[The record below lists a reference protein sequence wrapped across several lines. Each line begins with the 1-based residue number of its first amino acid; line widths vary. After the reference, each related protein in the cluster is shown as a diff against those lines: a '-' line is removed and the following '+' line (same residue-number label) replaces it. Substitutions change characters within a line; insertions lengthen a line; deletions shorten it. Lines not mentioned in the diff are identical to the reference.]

1 MGPTCMVD
9 VRNLVDQAAESIDA
23 GASLAAQGVHVTEA
37 LAEALTNALRAL
49 PGKLRDIEIPRVK
62 QSLEEIADQLRA
74 IAERLRRLSQHLGRA
89 ALRLNEP
96 ALVHSGKL
104 VVDGFVAAANVVR
117 FIRPD
122 DAGLVRFIPNIV
134 SRPVLDGLT
143 TVRIGIEA
151 AGDIARICVE
161 SIPDMGEGLGGISE
175 DLGRAADLLDATS
188 KTIRDLS
195 ALVPI

>member
-1 MGPTCMVD
+1 MVD

-23 GASLAAQGVHVTEA
+23 GAALAAQGVHVTEA
-37 LAEALTNALRAL
+37 LADALTSALRAL
-49 PGKLRDIEIPRVK
+49 PGKLRVLEVPRFK

-74 IAERLRRLSQHLGRA
+74 IAERLRRLSTHLGRA

-96 ALVHSGKL
+96 ALRQSGKL
-104 VVDGFVAAANVVR
+104 AVEGFVAAASVVR
-117 FIRPD
+117 FLRPD
-122 DAGLVRFIPNIV
+122 DAGLVRFVPNML
-134 SRPVLDGLT
+134 SRPMLDGMT

-161 SIPDMGEGLGGISE
+161 SIPDMAEGLGGIAE

-195 ALVPI
+195 SLVPM

>member
-1 MGPTCMVD
+1 MGHTCMVD

-23 GASLAAQGVHVTEA
+23 GAALAAQGVHATEA
-37 LAEALTNALRAL
+37 LAEALTTALRAL
-49 PGKLRDIEIPRVK
+49 PGKLRDIEVPRVK
-62 QSLEEIADQLRA
+62 QSLLDIADHLGA
-74 IAERLRRLSQHLGRA
+74 IAERLRRLSGHLGRA
-89 ALRLNEP
+89 GVRLNEP
-96 ALVHSGKL
+96 ALQQSGKL
-104 VVDGFVAAANVVR
+104 VVEGFVAAANVVR
-117 FIRPD
+117 FLRPD
-122 DAGLVRFIPNIV
+122 DSGLVRFVPAMF
-134 SRPVLDGLT
+134 SRPVLDGMT

-161 SIPDMGEGLGGISE
+161 SLPDMSEGLGGISE